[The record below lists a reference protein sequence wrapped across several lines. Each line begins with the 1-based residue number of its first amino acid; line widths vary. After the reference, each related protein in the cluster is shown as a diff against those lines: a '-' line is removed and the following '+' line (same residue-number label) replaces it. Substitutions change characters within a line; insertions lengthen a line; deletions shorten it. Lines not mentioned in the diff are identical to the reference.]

1 MKWIGILALA
11 GLTQVSTVG
20 SAQDSAT
27 VARLSLKHAT
37 ASRLRVTG
45 AAGRLDLPYAR
56 ITGSGVQYQ
65 RFSSSD
71 SLGPSGTATVVVP
84 WPDIQRIERRGNSA
98 GRGAVIGGG
107 TFMVLTMLSLL
118 SNDCTAA
125 EEMLCGVAA
134 GAAALAIPVGT
145 GVGALIGLAIPRWKS
160 VYRRPASASS
170 GDVAGGEAVFL
181 Q

>member
-11 GLTQVSTVG
+11 GLTQLSTVG

-45 AAGRLDLPYAR
+45 ASGRLDLPYAR
-56 ITGSGVQYQ
+56 IASGGVQYQ
-65 RFSSSD
+65 RFSLSD
-71 SLGPSGTATVVVP
+71 SLGPSGMATAVLP

-98 GRGAVIGGG
+98 SRGAVIGGG
-107 TFMVLTMLSLL
+107 TFLVLSLL
-118 SNDCTAA
+118 SLA
-125 EEMLCGVAA
+125 ESCSPSAELVCGV
-134 GAAALAIPVGT
+134 GTGLTVLAIPVGA

-160 VYRRPASASS
+160 VYRVKSTGEA
-170 GDVAGGEAVFL
+170 AGGVPVFL